1 MYFYQART
9 HMRNF
14 IILIG
19 LLGLL
24 LACNRNKSQEGILT
38 ASLTNIP
45 DGTILNFIDID
56 SGKTLQT
63 IKVFNNKFEIK
74 YNFPTPKEIGIW
86 EDKPKYDKY
95 RLVLWLENS
104 KVNIS
109 GNYDY
114 FVNAKVEGSTSNIIH
129 QQFANFERKFS
140 NRLSDLNR
148 FKATATKQTTK
159 DSISKEIEQ
168 VLKQY
173 RDDKI
178 RLYQKYIWSAVAF
191 SKLVSETTNYN
202 SVLTK
207 NDLKD
212 LYNGLPDKFK
222 LSKNGGLI
230 KEYTSLPDIPKLGE
244 KFVDCSQI
252 TPDGETESISN
263 NLGKYTIIEFWASS
277 CGPCRAEHPEL
288 VKLYNL
294 YHKKGLNIISISG
307 DNDSDDLKNAIKKD
321 SLIWTNISDLR
332 GWNNKAFMVYGIKA
346 IPQMIILDVNGIIV
360 DNKSYGIPYIEEHYL
375 TEKLK

>member
-1 MYFYQART
+1 
-9 HMRNF
+9 MRNF

-19 LLGLL
+19 LLGFL

-45 DGTILNFIDID
+45 DGTILYFVDID
-56 SGKTLQT
+56 SGKILQK
-63 IKVFNNKFEIK
+63 IKVLDNKFEIK
-74 YNFPTPKEIGIW
+74 YNFPTPREIGIW

-129 QQFANFERKFS
+129 QQFESFVRKFS
-140 NRLSDLNR
+140 NRLSDLKMA
-148 FKATATKQTTK
+148 KASTASQTIK

-173 RDDKI
+173 RDEKI
-178 RLYQKYIWSAVAF
+178 LLYQKYIGSYVAF
-191 SKLVSETTNYN
+191 NKLVSETTDYN

-212 LYNGLPDKFK
+212 LYNVLPDKFK

-230 KEYTSLPDIPKLGE
+230 KEYISLPEKPKLGE
-244 KFVDCSQI
+244 KFVDCSQL

-288 VKLYNL
+288 LKIYNR

-307 DNDSDDLKNAIKKD
+307 DNDSKDWKNAIKKD

-332 GWNNKAFMVYGIKA
+332 GWNNKAFMIYGIKV
-346 IPQMIILDVNGIIV
+346 IPQMLLLDAKGIII
-360 DNKSYGIPYIEEHYL
+360 DDMLAQKSLKNEIESR
-375 TEKLK
+375 LK